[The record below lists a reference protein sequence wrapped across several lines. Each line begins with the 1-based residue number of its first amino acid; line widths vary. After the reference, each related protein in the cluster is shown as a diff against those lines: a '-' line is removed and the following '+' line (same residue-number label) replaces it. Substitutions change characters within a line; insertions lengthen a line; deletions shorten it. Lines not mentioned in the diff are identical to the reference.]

1 MSRDLSISIHYFWG
15 CKIKGHLRIRRQLDD
30 ERIDKIIQFKI
41 AGRTIEWIAT
51 ELKMTRSTVHRL
63 LKKETAQL
71 KMMKTRQRIS
81 EVAGQVASE
90 ENEKVIRS
98 VEEKLKLYSEHAL
111 DRQRDMLDS
120 ENELVV
126 VKAASDLMDRDARLS
141 KTRNVKMT
149 GGVIHAIVTAEQLQ
163 IAARTARELQ
173 NIGVVVPALPITG
186 EMLGLEEES
195 VAASD

>member
-15 CKIKGHLRIRRQLDD
+15 CKIKGHKRIAREIQDS
-30 ERIDKIIQFKI
+30 RIDQIVQMKI
-41 AGRTIEWIAT
+41 AGRTIIDIAT
-51 ELKMTRSTVHRL
+51 QLKLTRSTVHRL
-63 LKKETAQL
+63 LKKDTAVL
-71 KMMKTRQRIS
+71 KMTKTRQEIAK
-81 EVAGQVASE
+81 VAGQVADQ
-90 ENEKVIRS
+90 ENKKIIQS
-98 VEEKLKLYSEHAL
+98 VEEKIKSYAEYSL
-111 DRQRDMLDS
+111 DRMRDMTDS
-120 ENELVV
+120 ENEFVV
-126 VKAASDLMDRDARLS
+126 TKAASDLMDRDPRMS
-141 KTRNVKMT
+141 KTKNTKMT